1 MLNHSDFTYETI
13 SSNRREI
20 RVINYSVN
28 SSDYIILE
36 FSFFLNQ
43 CLKE

>member
-1 MLNHSDFTYETI
+1 MLDHSDFTYETI
-13 SSNRREI
+13 SSSRREI
-20 RVINYSVN
+20 RVINYGIN
-28 SSDYIILE
+28 SFDYIILA